1 MRREAKIQAY
11 YLYHKDLPW
20 TCWVITA
27 PKALG
32 LLSPPFNDSPACGDS
47 AVLGCRG
54 PTGRQLGRTFHG
66 AGLIFCMN
74 HMGSGFGVHFLG
86 TYLSLSR
93 ADPTET
99 WKFCQI
105 LFPFSRVTHQA
116 GSWEALFLKQY
127 ALLQLHLATLC
138 CQPGV

>member
-1 MRREAKIQAY
+1 MTAQ
-11 YLYHKDLPW
+11 LV
-20 TCWVITA
+20 VI
-27 PKALG
+27 
-32 LLSPPFNDSPACGDS
+32 LLFWAAEVQQGGSWEG
-47 AVLGCRG
+47 
-54 PTGRQLGRTFHG
+54 TFHG